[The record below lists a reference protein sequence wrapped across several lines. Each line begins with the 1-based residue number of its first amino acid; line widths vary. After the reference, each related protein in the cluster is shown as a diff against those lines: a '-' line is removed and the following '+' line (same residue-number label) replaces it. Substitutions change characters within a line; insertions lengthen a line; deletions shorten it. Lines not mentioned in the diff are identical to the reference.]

1 MTTLDDKL
9 LGEKLQYYYS
19 SSEDEESD
27 HEEEE
32 NASKTIRDQEVVDVE
47 LDYSADGS
55 SVNTGT
61 VKCDMWTQMCTSV
74 SHSLWLKDA
83 ASAFINPTSVR
94 LCVSPTGPK
103 GVINDWRKYKQ
114 LENEQRVEQ
123 QKEME
128 RLIKKLSM
136 TCKSHLEEEADRQKQ
151 KELQEKIAGKVRN
164 TLYTVESTHWMSWY
178 DACL

>member
-1 MTTLDDKL
+1 M
-9 LGEKLQYYYS
+9 
-19 SSEDEESD
+19 
-27 HEEEE
+27 
-32 NASKTIRDQEVVDVE
+32 
-47 LDYSADGS
+47 
-55 SVNTGT
+55 
-61 VKCDMWTQMCTSV
+61 
-74 SHSLWLKDA
+74 
-83 ASAFINPTSVR
+83 R
-94 LCVSPTGPK
+94 LCVPPTGPK

-164 TLYTVESTHWMSWY
+164 TLYTVESTH
-178 DACL
+178 